1 MMASFYHL
9 VLYAFLLRLTLAHT
23 SHLHK
28 RATTSEPVPPS
39 QDPWYTAPT
48 GFETTL
54 PGTVLRLRPA
64 PGNLT
69 EVTGNSSA
77 AYNILYRTTDS
88 HYKPTW
94 AVTTFFIPML
104 GDNSSA
110 VEVFNQSALL
120 SYQIPYD
127 SADVDASPSYALY
140 NPGPLSPIGL
150 LLGVGMFVSVPDYE
164 GPLAS
169 FTAGVISGHATLD
182 SVRAVLS
189 LGFGLNTTSP
199 RAALWGYSGGALA
212 SEWASELAV
221 QYAPD
226 LSSTLVG
233 TAIGGL
239 TPNVSSVL
247 ESING
252 KESAGLAPSS
262 ILGLTSQYP
271 EVQDFLESQLKTS
284 GPYNKT
290 GFLAAKNYTLIQSGE
305 AFAGQD
311 IGEYFKDGI
320 EVFQDPKV
328 LPVVQKD
335 GVMGYHGVPQMPVFA
350 YKTIQD
356 EISNISDTDALISR
370 YCGIGANILY
380 QRNSVGTHSEEAEN
394 SGFMAFEWLL
404 SVLTGNYASV
414 FKASGCTVQNVTRQ
428 VQSTN
433 STMRKRSLS
442 VYELW

>member
-1 MMASFYHL
+1 MASFRIL
-9 VLYAFLLRLTLAHT
+9 VLLAFLFNLACAHS

-28 RATTSEPVPPS
+28 RGSSSEPLPPS
-39 QDPWYTAPT
+39 RDPWYVAPA
-48 GFETTL
+48 GYESAL

-69 EVTGNSSA
+69 LVTGNSSA

-94 AVTTFFIPML
+94 AVTTLFVPYL
-104 GDNSSA
+104 GDNSTA
-110 VEVFNQSALL
+110 VQIFNETALL

-140 NPGPLSPIGL
+140 NPGPLSPIGI
-150 LLGVGMFVSVPDYE
+150 LLGFGMFVSVPDYE

-189 LGFGLNTTSP
+189 LGLGLDTSSSL
-199 RAALWGYSGGALA
+199 AALWGYSGGALA
-212 SEWASELAV
+212 SEWATELAV

-226 LSSTLVG
+226 LTDILVG
-233 TAIGGL
+233 AALGGL
-239 TPNVSSVL
+239 TPNVTSVL
-247 ESING
+247 ASISG
-252 KESAGLAPSS
+252 KLSAGLAPSS

-271 EVQDFLESQLKTS
+271 EVQEFLLSQLKTS
-284 GPYNKT
+284 GPYNRT
-290 GFLAAKNYTLIQSGE
+290 GFLAARNYTLEESGE

-311 IGEYFKDGI
+311 IGKYFTKGL

-328 LPVVQKD
+328 LTIIQRD
-335 GVMGYHGVPQMPVFA
+335 GIMGYHGVPGMPIFA
-350 YKTIQD
+350 YKAIND
-356 EISNISDTDALISR
+356 EISRISDTDELINR

-380 QRNSVGTHSEEAEN
+380 QRNTFGSHSEEAEN
-394 SGFMAFEWLL
+394 SGLMAVEWLV
-404 SVLTGNYASV
+404 SVLAGSYASLY
-414 FKASGCTVQNVTRQ
+414 KAQGCTVENVTRQ
-428 VQSTN
+428 MDSAA
-433 STMRKRSLS
+433 SKIRKRSMGI
-442 VYELW
+442 YELW